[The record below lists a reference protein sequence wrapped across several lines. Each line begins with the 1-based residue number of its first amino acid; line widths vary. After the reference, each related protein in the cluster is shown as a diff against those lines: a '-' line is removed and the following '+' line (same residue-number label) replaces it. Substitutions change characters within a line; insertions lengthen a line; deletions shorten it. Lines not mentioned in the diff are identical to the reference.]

1 MLRHRM
7 TNVSCAVLC
16 CARKCFC
23 HRQLHKQ
30 ACFGNRPLA
39 APNLQAAAEAA
50 MLRMLCVPE
59 HSRAETKRLLRSGFA
74 REWQQLAEAE
84 AAAMWE
90 RFSTPEVVAH
100 LGAVLQRLSRK
111 KAGCSRL

>member
-1 MLRHRM
+1 
-7 TNVSCAVLC
+7 
-16 CARKCFC
+16 
-23 HRQLHKQ
+23 
-30 ACFGNRPLA
+30 
-39 APNLQAAAEAA
+39 

-84 AAAMWE
+84 ADAMWE